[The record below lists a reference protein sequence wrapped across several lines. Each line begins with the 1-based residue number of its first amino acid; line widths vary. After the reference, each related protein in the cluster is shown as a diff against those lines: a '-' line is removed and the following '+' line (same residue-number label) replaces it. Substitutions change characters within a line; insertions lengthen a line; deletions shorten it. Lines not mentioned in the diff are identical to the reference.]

1 MQWKSRKKGSWGER
15 EIERERKELD
25 FLDKLDN
32 IVKLDSAAEQET
44 EPDSSEGEEFQEVF
58 EIEDLPE
65 LEPYHSSSDKVVEL
79 DEEEKEIEEEMM
91 DVRELQN
98 FLYEDDNLIMFEKFD
113 IIDEMENPG
122 IDQEIWA
129 NNQVMDTTGEEEE
142 FGGYRE
148 EQM

>member
-25 FLDKLDN
+25 FLDKLDI

-79 DEEEKEIEEEMM
+79 DVEEKEIEE
-91 DVRELQN
+91 
-98 FLYEDDNLIMFEKFD
+98 
-113 IIDEMENPG
+113 
-122 IDQEIWA
+122 
-129 NNQVMDTTGEEEE
+129 
-142 FGGYRE
+142 
-148 EQM
+148 